1 MAEAP
6 NGRVALEQTTDR
18 TSPSTEKMKSA
29 IRETRNRLAVQLAR
43 TADHVHVLF
52 TTPSSAETEARDG
65 GLIGRA
71 IKTIGVAGRAKR
83 VWSDVRR
90 KGLLRRAA
98 IGGVTVAVAAALA
111 TRRRRRWTKPIERP
125 EGTVPKKESET
136 HDEACSTSR

>member
-29 IRETRNRLAVQLAR
+29 IRETRDRLAVQLAR

-111 TRRRRRWTKPIERP
+111 TRRRRR
-125 EGTVPKKESET
+125 
-136 HDEACSTSR
+136 